1 MDENKVSL
9 LRKENPMAVKTKDE
23 IMALIK
29 DKFGDDTSD
38 ETLAF
43 IEDVADT
50 VNDLETKASGDGV
63 DWKAKYEQND
73 KEWRQRY
80 HDRFFSAE
88 PAPDPD
94 PDPEPEDNS
103 PKTFDELFDVKG

>member
-1 MDENKVSL
+1 
-9 LRKENPMAVKTKDE
+9 MAIKTKEE

-43 IEDVADT
+43 IEDVSDT
-50 VNDLETKASGDGV
+50 FNDLETKASGDGE
-63 DWKAKYEQND
+63 DWEKK
-73 KEWRQRY
+73 Y
-80 HDRFFSAE
+80 HDLDDKWRNRYKERFFSTE
-88 PAPDPD
+88 PAPNPD

-103 PKTFDELFDVKG
+103 PKTYDDLFDVKG

>member
-1 MDENKVSL
+1 
-9 LRKENPMAVKTKDE
+9 MAVKTKDE
-23 IMALIK
+23 IMTLIK

-94 PDPEPEDNS
+94 HDPEPEDNS
-103 PKTFDELFDVKG
+103 PKTYDELFDVKG

>member
-1 MDENKVSL
+1 
-9 LRKENPMAVKTKDE
+9 MAVKTKDE

-29 DKFGDDTSD
+29 DKFSDDTSD

-50 VNDLETKASGDGV
+50 FNDLETKTSGDGE

-73 KEWRQRY
+73 KEWRQKY
-80 HDRFFSAE
+80 KERFFSTE
-88 PAPDPD
+88 PAPNPD
-94 PDPEPEDNS
+94 PDPEPEDNT
-103 PKTFDELFDVKG
+103 PKTYDELFDVKG

>member
-1 MDENKVSL
+1 
-9 LRKENPMAVKTKDE
+9 MAVKSKE
-23 IMALIK
+23 ELMALIK

-43 IEDVADT
+43 LEDVSDT
-50 VNDLETKASGDGV
+50 FNDLETKASGDGE

-73 KEWRQRY
+73 KEWREKYKQ
-80 HDRFFSAE
+80 RFFSAE
-88 PAPDPD
+88 PDSNPD

-103 PKTFDELFDVKG
+103 PKTFDDLFDVKG

>member
-1 MDENKVSL
+1 
-9 LRKENPMAVKTKDE
+9 MAVKSKEE
-23 IMALIK
+23 IMSLIK

-43 IEDVADT
+43 LEDISDT
-50 VNDLETKASGDGV
+50 FNDLETKASGDGE

-73 KEWRQRY
+73 KEWREKY
-80 HDRFFSAE
+80 KERFFSKE
-88 PAPDPD
+88 PTPNQD